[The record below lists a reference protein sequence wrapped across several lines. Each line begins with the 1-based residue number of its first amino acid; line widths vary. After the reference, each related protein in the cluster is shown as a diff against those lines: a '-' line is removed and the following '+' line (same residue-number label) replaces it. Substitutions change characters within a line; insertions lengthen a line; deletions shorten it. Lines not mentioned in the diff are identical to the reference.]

1 MSSLRLLRQT
11 MLGTGFVLVLSS
23 SCVLMAQPP
32 AGRPGFGFRG
42 GFGGGFGPE
51 RLTGKT
57 ITGAPFSG
65 TLTEQSVQTLA
76 NGTQIQ
82 RQEQASVYRDSQ
94 GRVRIDST
102 FTRPTAS
109 GNETVTESTIWD
121 PVAGYSYRLNPQKLT
136 AVQFPI
142 RQRTGTA
149 QPRTTTRP
157 ADPTLTRMSLGTS
170 VVNGVNAEGTQETRM
185 IPAGRIGNTQA
196 IQTVRTTRVSTDL
209 KIPIQVTESDPRTG
223 TRSMNLTNIVQSE
236 PNASLFVVP
245 SGYTITSAPQG
256 RGRGPR

>member
-1 MSSLRLLRQT
+1 MNRLRLLQQRV
-11 MLGTGFVLVLSS
+11 LGTGFVLVLSS

-32 AGRPGFGFRG
+32 AVRLGFGFRG
-42 GFGGGFGPE
+42 GFGAE

-57 ITGAPFSG
+57 ITGEPFSG

-82 RQEQASVYRDSQ
+82 RQEQASVYRDSA

-121 PVAGYSYRLNPQKLT
+121 PVAGYSYRLNPQKMT
-136 AVQFPI
+136 AVQFAI

-149 QPRTTTRP
+149 QPRTTRP
-157 ADPTLTRMSLGTS
+157 ADPTLTRVSLGAS
-170 VVNGVNAEGTQETRM
+170 VINGVNAEGTQETRM
-185 IPAGRIGNTQA
+185 IPAGRVGNTQA
-196 IQTVRTTRVSTDL
+196 IQTVRITRVSTDL
-209 KIPIQVTESDPRTG
+209 KIPVQVTESDPRTG

-236 PNASLFVVP
+236 PSSSLFMVP
-245 SGYTITSAPQG
+245 SGYSITSAPER